1 MHFSINIKSRGYS
14 MTDYDV
20 IVIGGGIN
28 GLTCATYLSK
38 AGLKTLVLEARGQCG
53 AHCDTTEP
61 GIPGFLHN
69 LHATWLISAMS
80 PAMIDLELDKFGLEW
95 RATEF
100 AFGKTF
106 DDGTNTLIGLNPY
119 DTVDHWKKTSVHDA
133 DQIEKALDFIF
144 PRMDDLTDAMH
155 TWIYTAP
162 DLKKEKALGA
172 VFGDFLKS
180 IGIEKSFDEIIRM
193 NGFETLDLIYES
205 EKIKTTFQALSWLA
219 GFPPN
224 QPRIGALGATAI
236 GSLIGT
242 LFPVHQCKGGS
253 HGLTHSL
260 VKAALT
266 YGVTIMP
273 CCPVKK
279 IIVENGRAKGVIL
292 SEEAISP
299 NETILAKKVISN
311 LTAIPT
317 FIDLV
322 GDAHL
327 PADLAARIR
336 KFRYD
341 TQHVFVV
348 NYALDGLPQF
358 KSADFDDGIQKTF
371 MGYFGGKDSAAM
383 RAIFKS
389 IEGQRIHDEM
399 IVNWYIPTL
408 ADPTQAPPGCHVV
421 NTWLDVPPD
430 PKYWK
435 DRKLDGFKSWDTLKY
450 ELADEI
456 DKAWEIYAPGFKN
469 LVRDRII
476 YSALDQYRNNPSA
489 IMGSWNGGSMIP
501 EQFYENRPVPG
512 ALVGGGSRT
521 LIKDLYI
528 SNSIHVFGNTMLSSG
543 YMAACEVAEDLGARN
558 QDWWTSKAFTWYLE
572 NAFNIPISLGVKEV
586 AL

>member
-1 MHFSINIKSRGYS
+1 MA
-14 MTDYDV
+14 DYDV
-20 IVIGGGIN
+20 IIIGGGIN
-28 GLTCATYLSK
+28 GLVCAAYLGKS
-38 AGLKTLVLEARGQCG
+38 GLKTLVLEARGQCG
-53 AHCDTTEP
+53 THCDTSEP

-80 PAMIDLELDKFGLEW
+80 PAMVDLELEKFGLEW

-106 DDGTNTLIGLNPY
+106 ADGTNTLIGLNPY
-119 DTVDHWKKTSVHDA
+119 DTVDHWKKISEKDA
-133 DQIEKALDFIF
+133 GLLEKALDFIF
-144 PRMDDLTDAMH
+144 PRMDDLTDVMH

-162 DLKKEKALGA
+162 DLKKEKAMGNI
-172 VFGDFLKS
+172 FEEFLQS
-180 IGIEKSFDEIIRM
+180 IGIGKSFDELIRM
-193 NGFETLDLIYES
+193 DGFQTLDLLYES

-236 GSLIGT
+236 SSLTGT
-242 LFPVHQCKGGS
+242 LFPVHQSKGGS
-253 HGLTHSL
+253 HGLTHAL
-260 VKAALT
+260 VKAALH
-266 YGVTIMP
+266 YGVKILP

-279 IIVENGRAKGVIL
+279 ILIENGRASGVML
-292 SEEAISP
+292 ADEAIYP
-299 NETILAKKVISN
+299 NAVITAKKTISN
-311 LTAIPT
+311 LTVIPT

-322 GDAHL
+322 GEDKI
-327 PADLAARIR
+327 PSELAARIK

-348 NYALDGLPQF
+348 NYALDGPPQF
-358 KSADFDDGIQKTF
+358 KSAEFDDGIQRTF
-371 MGYFGGKDSAAM
+371 MGYFGGKDSASM
-383 RAIFKS
+383 RGIMNS
-389 IEGQRIHDEM
+389 IESRRIHDEI
-399 IVNWYIPTL
+399 IVNWFVPTL

-430 PKYWK
+430 PKFWK
-435 DRKLDGFKSWDTLKY
+435 GRTLDGFNSWDTLKY

-469 LVRDRII
+469 LVKDRAI

-512 ALVGGGSRT
+512 VLVGGGSRT
-521 LIKDLYI
+521 LIRDLHL
-528 SNSIHVFGNTMLSSG
+528 SNSIHVFGNTLLSSG
-543 YMAACEVAEDLGARN
+543 YMTACEVAEDFHVREQN
-558 QDWWTSKAFTWYLE
+558 WWTSKAFAWYLD
-572 NAFNIPISLGVKEV
+572 NALNIPVNLGVKED
-586 AL
+586 AS

>member
-1 MHFSINIKSRGYS
+1 MA
-14 MTDYDV
+14 DYDV
-20 IVIGGGIN
+20 IIIGGGIN
-28 GLTCATYLSK
+28 GLVCAGYLGK

-53 AHCDTTEP
+53 THCDTSEP

-80 PAMIDLELDKFGLEW
+80 PAMIDLDLEKFGLEW

-100 AFGKTF
+100 AFGKAF
-106 DDGTNTLIGLNPY
+106 ADRTNVLIGLNPY
-119 DTVDHWKKTSVHDA
+119 DTVEHWRNISEKDA
-133 DQIEKALDFIF
+133 DLLEKGLDFIF

-172 VFGDFLKS
+172 IFEEFLGS
-180 IGIEKSFDEIIRM
+180 IGVNAKFDQIIKM
-193 NGFETLDLIYES
+193 DGFETLDLIYAS

-219 GFPPN
+219 GFPPD

-253 HGLTHSL
+253 HGLPHAL
-260 VKAALT
+260 LKAAVAH
-266 YGVTIMP
+266 GVKILP
-273 CCPVKK
+273 CCPVSR
-279 IIVENGRAKGVIL
+279 ILVENGRAAGVVL
-292 SEEAISP
+292 ADEAIYP
-299 NETILAKKVISN
+299 GETITARKIISN
-311 LTAIPT
+311 LTVVPT

-322 GDAHL
+322 GEANMDSG
-327 PADLAARIR
+327 LAARIR

-348 NYALDGLPQF
+348 NYALDGPPQF
-358 KSADFDDGIQKTF
+358 ASADFDDGVQRTF

-383 RAIFKS
+383 RGIMGNIHKH
-389 IEGQRIHDEM
+389 RIHDEI
-399 IVNWYIPTL
+399 IVNWFVPTL
-408 ADPTQAPPGCHVV
+408 ADPTQAPPGSHVV

-430 PKYWK
+430 PKFWK
-435 DRKLDGFKSWDTLKY
+435 GRSLDGLLSWDTLKY

-456 DKAWEIYAPGFKN
+456 DKAWEVYAPGFGK
-469 LVRDRII
+469 LVRDRIV

-512 ALVGGGSRT
+512 VLAGGGSRT
-521 LIKDLYI
+521 FIQDLHL
-528 SNSIHVFGNTMLSSG
+528 SNSIHVFGNTLLSSG
-543 YMAACEVAEDLGARN
+543 YMTACEVAEDLGARE
-558 QDWWTSKAFTWYLE
+558 QDWWKSKAFAWYLE
-572 NAFNIPISLGVKEV
+572 NALNVPINLGVKEDGHEN
-586 AL
+586 